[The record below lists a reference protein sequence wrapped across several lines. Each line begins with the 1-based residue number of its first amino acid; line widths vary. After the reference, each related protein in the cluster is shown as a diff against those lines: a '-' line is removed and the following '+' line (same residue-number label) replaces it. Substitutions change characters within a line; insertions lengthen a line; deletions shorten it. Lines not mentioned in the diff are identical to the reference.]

1 MSTPQQQK
9 KKKKT
14 MTTDKWI
21 VLGVFVALVIALIAF
36 SQTRPLDQ
44 AAPNREAVPASTA
57 PAAEAP
63 TAEAPVAQEPAAQD
77 PAAVPTGDPAE
88 AAPPPEEGT
97 DAGAQQADYER
108 WVTEEFPRRM
118 EGDPMAM
125 GALDAPVVLTE
136 WADYRCPFCSV
147 FAEETLP
154 LLQKYVDDGTL
165 RVEFRDLALFG
176 DESIKAATA
185 ARAAGLQGKFFEFQ
199 HAIFAATPNEGHP
212 DIPDEL
218 VMGIVA
224 DLGLDPVQFEED
236 WKQPALQQAVL
247 NDSQEAQGM
256 GVTATPAFVVGT
268 QFFTGA
274 QPIAEFERII
284 EQEAAKLG

>member
-1 MSTPQQQK
+1 MSTPQQQN
-9 KKKKT
+9 KT

-21 VLGVFVALVIALIAF
+21 VLGVFAVLVVALIAF

-44 AAPNREAVPASTA
+44 GAMNQQAVPASTA
-57 PAAEAP
+57 PQ
-63 TAEAPVAQEPAAQD
+63 AQEPAAEVHTD
-77 PAAVPTGDPAE
+77 PADPADPAE
-88 AAPPPEEGT
+88 AAPPAEGGT
-97 DAGAQQADYER
+97 DAGASQADYEK
-108 WVTEEFPRRM
+108 WVTEEFPRRT

-125 GALDAPVVLTE
+125 GVLDAPVVLTE

-185 ARAAGLQGKFFEFQ
+185 ARAAGQQGKFFEFQ
-199 HAIFAATPNEGHP
+199 HAIFAATPNQGHP

-218 VMGIVA
+218 VIGIVA
-224 DLGLDPVQFEED
+224 DLGLDPAQFEQD
-236 WKQPALQQAVL
+236 WKQPALEQAVL
-247 NDSQEAQGM
+247 ADSQEAQGM
-256 GVTATPAFVVGT
+256 GVSATPAFVVGT

-274 QPIAEFERII
+274 QPIEEFERII

>member
-1 MSTPQQQK
+1 MSTPQQQ
-9 KKKKT
+9 KKT

-247 NDSQEAQGM
+247 NDSQEAQDM

>member
-1 MSTPQQQK
+1 MPGDKQTMSK
-9 KKKKT
+9 
-14 MTTDKWI
+14 DRWI
-21 VLGVFVALVIALIAF
+21 VLGVFAVLVIALIAF
-36 SQTRPLDQ
+36 SQTRPLNRADEAQ
-44 AAPNREAVPASTA
+44 PAPPAATQGSEQEAAPTEE
-57 PAAEAP
+57 PAAEIHED
-63 TAEAPVAQEPAAQD
+63 TEV
-77 PAAVPTGDPAE
+77 
-88 AAPPPEEGT
+88 
-97 DAGAQQADYER
+97 DAGSEQAEYEA
-108 WVTEEFPRRM
+108 WVTQEFPRRTD
-118 EGDPMAM
+118 GDPMAM
-125 GALDAPVVLTE
+125 GAVDATVVMTE

-154 LLQKYVDDGTL
+154 QLQKYIDDGTL

-247 NDSQEAQGM
+247 NDSQEAQDM

>member
-9 KKKKT
+9 KA

-88 AAPPPEEGT
+88 AVPPPEEGT

-236 WKQPALQQAVL
+236 WKQSALRQAVL
-247 NDSQEAQGM
+247 NDSQEAQDM

>member
-1 MSTPQQQK
+1 MSTPQQQ
-9 KKKKT
+9 KKT

>member
-147 FAEETLP
+147 FTEETLP